1 MEVNTFRLFQNQ
13 MSILVRASD
22 PLIFNLQIV
31 RMFTVKFDQSSFYI
45 FFCCCSHH
53 WWKFFCSNSR
63 AKNCT
68 LPRDT
73 LSRVTNTWLA
83 PSCVSRYWYISCTI
97 SISHTSP
104 LFRTLRFTQNNT
116 IIKTDR
122 SSLVLL
128 KHFFGKKGERTVQSC
143 HWLKKKKR
151 AKGRTSQ
158 SNNRCWRTHRLH
170 YQSMCKRVMKMWESR
185 ALESSRVPCHS
196 SGNTGATFRKYKRS
210 SL

>member
-45 FFCCCSHH
+45 FFCSHH
-53 WWKFFCSNSR
+53 WWKFFYSNSR

-104 LFRTLRFTQNNT
+104 LFRMLRFTQNNT

-128 KHFFGKKGERTVQSC
+128 KHFFGKKGGRTVQRC

-151 AKGRTSQ
+151 PKEEPA
-158 SNNRCWRTHRLH
+158 
-170 YQSMCKRVMKMWESR
+170 R
-185 ALESSRVPCHS
+185 ATTDAEELTGCTTRACARGSWKCGNLVP
-196 SGNTGATFRKYKRS
+196 
-210 SL
+210 